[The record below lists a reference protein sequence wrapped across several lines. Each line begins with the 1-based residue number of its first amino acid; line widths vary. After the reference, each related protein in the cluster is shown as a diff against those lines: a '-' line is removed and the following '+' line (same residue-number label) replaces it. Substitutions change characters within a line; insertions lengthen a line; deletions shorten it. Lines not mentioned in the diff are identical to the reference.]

1 MRILTGCGDKKTKRP
16 SNPEYDGLQIVRLF
30 PVAKMAHPVRVI
42 VVDATRNGRKVNGGG
57 FWEEEEVERWT
68 DGVGG
73 STSQSTTGPLLSVVD

>member
-30 PVAKMAHPVRVI
+30 PATKMAHPVRVI
-42 VVDATRNGRKVNGGG
+42 VVDATRDGRKANGGDVG
-57 FWEEEEVERWT
+57 KGKGRWT

>member
-1 MRILTGCGDKKTKRP
+1 M
-16 SNPEYDGLQIVRLF
+16 
-30 PVAKMAHPVRVI
+30 AKMAHPVRVI

-73 STSQSTTGPLLSVVD
+73 STS